1 MVSKWVKMWALV
13 GYNAGEHTV
22 VLWYMRFM
30 HGHVAVASWLVYG
43 ILGGMGYRVWVHR
56 SGAIWRVSVSS
67 RCHLHTGHEVGRRRG

>member
-30 HGHVAVASWLVYG
+30 HGHVAVANWLVYG
-43 ILGGMGYRVWVHR
+43 ILGGMGYRVVSRLVRAGTVGLWVTN
-56 SGAIWRVSVSS
+56 WRK
-67 RCHLHTGHEVGRRRG
+67 GGEA